1 MVMVMMNCFCGINDR
16 RKAFSLI
23 YNRHNCQRSQ
33 TRPKFIRIIFGK
45 LKTDLKKLDP
55 FQRSLASHLETNCL
69 DYIANQM
76 TGFYMERNTG
86 LKWVKYKLFINKV
99 MLSF

>member
-16 RKAFSLI
+16 RKAFSFI
-23 YNRHNCQRSQ
+23 YSRHNCQRSQ
-33 TRPKFIRIIFGK
+33 TRPKFIRIIFEK

-76 TGFYMERNTG
+76 TGFDMERNTG
-86 LKWVKYKLFINKV
+86 LKWVKYNLFINKV